1 MTASPPPTPQSAP
14 EPNIL
19 GNFAS
24 IVGLLGTA
32 LFFTGWIY
40 RWSYFSN
47 FKLNIS
53 TLDLSVESFL
63 IVPLQVFFPDG
74 WTTLKSAIALLLT
87 GLAIYH
93 ILWLFDIVTT
103 KVYATVNNWIIA
115 RLSSSR
121 PVTRNPWLDRPLMS
135 WDQFKNKKMS
145 SIRLLR
151 SLINQ
156 IIIVSLV
163 LLVLFWFAS
172 NQGTADARLDAGEKS
187 TLPAVILIFQQKNIA
202 LGRKLDK
209 VFEKPDIKDY
219 KFIGDKGLFND
230 LLNKEDTDT
239 LKPRVWRLLLERGNW
254 IYLFPALTT
263 EQQKDP
269 KARPPV
275 IAIQQSQ
282 SGDQFLIISPE
293 PSKQSK

>member
-1 MTASPPPTPQSAP
+1 MTASPPPTPQPPP

-40 RWSYFSN
+40 RWSYFSD

-103 KVYATVNNWIIA
+103 KVYATVNSWIIA
-115 RLSSSR
+115 RLSPSR
-121 PVTRNPWLDRPLMS
+121 PVTRTPWLDRPMRS
-135 WDQFKNKKMS
+135 WNQFKNKKMS

-172 NQGTADARLDAGEKS
+172 NQGTADARIDAGEKS
-187 TLPAVILIFQQKNIA
+187 TLPAVILISQQKNIA

-209 VFEKPDIKDY
+209 VFEKPDLKDY

-230 LLNKEDTDT
+230 LLDKADTDT
-239 LKPRVWRLLLERGNW
+239 LKHRVWRLLLERGNW